1 MIRAVCSGGFMSGRS
16 NKARRKQERLRQR
29 RAGQRPP
36 GEPGKRDVCPLYRM
50 APQGAFY
57 SSWVGSG
64 SQDKAIAWADA
75 VMQDQRAAEEPDVLD
90 FVRRMPYLEAIY
102 GRMVPAEAA
111 YQLDRYI
118 DEGSLPVQWAEGG
131 PVTMVSVAQ
140 MVPFVAGGP
149 AAKVR
154 AAIHGIHAQGHLVI
168 ADDGTVIP
176 VEPAQPDL
184 VDDDEFYDPAR
195 YRLAR
200 TARAMTRA
208 AIIKR
213 HGARGRERRGRP
225 VSGIT
230 WNREEFLALPW
241 VQGYL
246 PVGDMQDP
254 RGQIC
259 ERYGDRIPA
268 DLAVLDMA
276 AADTTVIAVANAPR
290 SYVHPDHLRTFTG
303 LDDIREALHRLY
315 ADGLLVPL
323 SNGLVLAPGLI
334 LERPAAA

>member
-1 MIRAVCSGGFMSGRS
+1 MSGKS

-29 RAGQRPP
+29 REGQRPP
-36 GEPGKRDVCPLYRM
+36 GEPGKRGLCPLYRM

-57 SSWVGSG
+57 RSWTGSG
-64 SQDKAIAWADA
+64 SQDEAITWANA
-75 VMQDQRAAEEPDVLD
+75 VMQDQRAADEPDVLD
-90 FVRRMPYLEAIY
+90 FARRMPYLEAIY

-118 DEGSLPVQWAEGG
+118 DEGSLPVEWAEGG
-131 PVTMVSVAQ
+131 PVTMVPPAQ
-140 MVPFVAGGP
+140 MVPFAAGGP
-149 AAKVR
+149 AAQIR

-176 VEPAQPDL
+176 VEPGKLDL
-184 VDDDEFYDPAR
+184 TDDDEFYEPAR

-200 TARAMTRA
+200 TARPMTRA

-213 HGARGRERRGRP
+213 YGARGGERRGRP

-230 WNREEFLALPW
+230 WGQEEFLALAW
-241 VQGYL
+241 VEDYL
-246 PVGDMQDP
+246 PADDTQDP

-268 DLAVLDMA
+268 DLAVLEMA
-276 AADTTVIAVANAPR
+276 ADDTNVIAVANAPR
-290 SYVHPDHLRTFTG
+290 SYVQPDHLCTLTG
-303 LDDIREALHRLY
+303 LDYIREALHRLY
-315 ADGLLVPL
+315 DDGLLVPL
-323 SNGLVLAPGLI
+323 GNGLIVAPGLI
-334 LERPAAA
+334 LERTAVV